1 MSPVKVVDASALAAI
16 IFGENT
22 ADAVSERLEAGRL
35 LAPRLIDYEMAT
47 ICLTKLRRDT
57 SQRDKILLS
66 FTGRNRIIIERVKID
81 FENMLTLAVQSG
93 LSAYDASYLWLA
105 RHHDAELVTLDKKLQ
120 AAFAS
125 PVGR

>member
-1 MSPVKVVDASALAAI
+1 MTPVKVVDASALAAI

-22 ADAVSERLEAGRL
+22 ADEVSDLLETGRL
-35 LAPRLIDYEMAT
+35 LAPRLIDYEMAN
-47 ICLTKLRRDT
+47 ICITKLRRDT
-57 SQRDKILLS
+57 SQRDKILRS

-81 FENMLTLAVQSG
+81 FEQMLSLALQTG